1 MTTTLIKKKVQ
12 QKINTEEN
20 IKSLLYKKTGKEY
33 DQYPDSPWLFRILS
47 LRKFTVRNI
56 IGKDL

>member
-1 MTTTLIKKKVQ
+1 MTTTLIKKKKVQ

-33 DQYPDSPWLFRILS
+33 D
-47 LRKFTVRNI
+47 
-56 IGKDL
+56 

>member
-20 IKSLLYKKTGKEY
+20 IKSLLHKKTGKEY
-33 DQYPDSPWLFRILS
+33 D
-47 LRKFTVRNI
+47 
-56 IGKDL
+56 